1 MLGGGGALGGG
12 GRLVTPKCTLQSPPL
27 QDFLRQCVEVM
38 VVTTMNNVKEVSQGL
53 GWESGKAV
61 HGGGPAQVLS
71 FGSWGSVLMCTP
83 VPARWSPTFQAFL
96 QLWDSD

>member
-1 MLGGGGALGGG
+1 MLGEVRWEEAEGWS
-12 GRLVTPKCTLQSPPL
+12 PPSDQSPLL

-38 VVTTMNNVKEVSQGL
+38 VVTTMNNNVKEVSQGL

-61 HGGGPAQVLS
+61 HRGGPAQVLS

>member
-1 MLGGGGALGGG
+1 
-12 GRLVTPKCTLQSPPL
+12 
-27 QDFLRQCVEVM
+27 M
-38 VVTTMNNVKEVSQGL
+38 VVTTMNNNVKEVSQGL